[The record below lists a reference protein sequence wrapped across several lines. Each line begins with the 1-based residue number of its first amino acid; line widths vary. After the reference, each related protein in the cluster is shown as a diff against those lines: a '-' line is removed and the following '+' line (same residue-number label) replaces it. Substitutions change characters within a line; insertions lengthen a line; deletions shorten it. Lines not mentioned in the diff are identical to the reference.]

1 MLKNADADKADL
13 LEQRVL
19 ELWDRVYQA
28 WMTSSSDVPGA
39 FGPKVSSS
47 AVYASWESFLD
58 GVMKTPGL
66 IQFPQLIYGPQ
77 KLNCNLYLII
87 LM

>member
-1 MLKNADADKADL
+1 MLKNADADKADQ

-19 ELWDRVYQA
+19 ELWDRIYQA
-28 WMTSSSDVPGA
+28 WMMTSNDAPGA
-39 FGPKVSSS
+39 IGPQVSSS

-66 IQFPQLIYGPQ
+66 E
-77 KLNCNLYLII
+77 
-87 LM
+87 